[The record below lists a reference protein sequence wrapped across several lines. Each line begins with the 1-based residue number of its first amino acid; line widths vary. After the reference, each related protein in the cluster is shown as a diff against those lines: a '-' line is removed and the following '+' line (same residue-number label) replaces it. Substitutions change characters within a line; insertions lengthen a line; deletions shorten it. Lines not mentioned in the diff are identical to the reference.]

1 VHGLR
6 RSNADKRE
14 AVAELLRDGEWAAW
28 SDSEIGR
35 RCRVNHVFIA
45 KMRKQLARPHH
56 EMFQDE
62 QPRIASRGDTTY
74 TQNTGNIGKSKRAA
88 GKTRCPALWGPRS
101 YRARVDSVM
110 V

>member
-62 QPRIASRGDTTY
+62 QPRIGT
-74 TQNTGNIGKSKRAA
+74 
-88 GKTRCPALWGPRS
+88 PARPTEWLGIS
-101 YRARVDSVM
+101 DSNFDVQRENSSL
-110 V
+110 